1 MCCFFSSRRR
11 HTRCALV
18 TGVQTCALPISPTNP
33 MLKLVDLSAI
43 AAIAHR
49 HHIVAAAD
57 NTFASPCLQRPL
69 EHGFDVVMHSATKYI
84 SGHSDMVGGML
95 VVGDNAGIAEKT
107 TFLQNA
113 VGAIARP
120 FDSFLAMRCV
130 QTLAVRRQT
139 HCGHDIRRW
148 SFRERMR

>member
-95 VVGDNAGIAEKT
+95 AVGDNAGLAERL

-113 VGAIARP
+113 VGAIAGP
-120 FDSFLAMRCV
+120 FDSFIALS
-130 QTLAVRRQT
+130 Q
-139 HCGHDIRRW
+139 I
-148 SFRERMR
+148 ERASCRGRGCPYV

>member
-84 SGHSDMVGGML
+84 SGHSAMVGGMRSEERT
-95 VVGDNAGIAEKT
+95 VGKES
-107 TFLQNA
+107 
-113 VGAIARP
+113 V
-120 FDSFLAMRCV
+120 SRCRSRGSRYHKKKKK
-130 QTLAVRRQT
+130 QTSSKQ
-139 HCGHDIRRW
+139 
-148 SFRERMR
+148 